1 MPRMKLLGEPGWGSA
16 IVDAQLAW
24 YGFDYDF
31 EAVGDLFASAE
42 AREKVGALN
51 PLAQIPTLVL
61 PSGEVMTESAAITL
75 YLADLAGDGTLVPAP
90 GDPARA
96 KFLRRDRAV
105 RARRAAARG
114 DVAPELPLS
123 PKRASTIGGGGRRAR
138 SAAPIFRRRGT

>member
-1 MPRMKLLGEPGWGSA
+1 TAARRGRRRDAGSAGRSRRHGQRHRDLRDRRGGGRRRLTAPKASGERVTPMPRMKLLGEPGWGSA

-90 GDPARA
+90 G
-96 KFLRRDRAV
+96 
-105 RARRAAARG
+105 
-114 DVAPELPLS
+114 
-123 PKRASTIGGGGRRAR
+123 
-138 SAAPIFRRRGT
+138 